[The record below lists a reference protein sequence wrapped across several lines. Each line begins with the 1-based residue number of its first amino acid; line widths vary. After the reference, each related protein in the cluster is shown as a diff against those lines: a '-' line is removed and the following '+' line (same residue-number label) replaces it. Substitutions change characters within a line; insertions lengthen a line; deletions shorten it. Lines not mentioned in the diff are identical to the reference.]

1 MSEEK
6 LQQSHEVI
14 TAKSSTIPTMY
25 SGIPCLNIVP
35 CLNMLDQGDVVL
47 KDHTKLKDI
56 KLYQEVVSSKKCST
70 TTKKNE
76 SLTNKQIIN
85 NPTHFTIYVSD
96 SDDSIVHEE
105 IIDIPLISTSVTE
118 ILSPVA
124 CSMIEKP
131 IIPGLLE
138 FPRTITIIS
147 SKPTDLMLVSC
158 IPSSIM
164 SPYVQSKIDYELQFK
179 IFNACNML
187 RNTTFMYEPNL
198 VKVLPK
204 IEHLKYSVKM
214 CYNGKHI
221 SPSLDVFKITTGTQV
236 TQSIKL
242 KCVEKVS
249 ITKQPNVNGI
259 NINYPYV

>member
-1 MSEEK
+1 MFNI
-6 LQQSHEVI
+6 L
-14 TAKSSTIPTMY
+14 
-25 SGIPCLNIVP
+25 GIPCLN
-35 CLNMLDQGDVVL
+35 MSDQGDVLL
-47 KDHTKLKDI
+47 KDHSKPKGI
-56 KLYQEVVSSKKCST
+56 KLDQEVISSKKCST
-70 TTKKNE
+70 TTKKNQ

-85 NPTHFTIYVSD
+85 NPTYFTIYVSD
-96 SDDSIVHEE
+96 SDDSNAHEE
-105 IIDIPLISTSVTE
+105 IIDILLTSTSVTE
-118 ILSPVA
+118 ILSPVG

-131 IIPGLLE
+131 ITPSLLE
-138 FPRTITIIS
+138 FPRTIRIIS

-164 SPYVQSKIDYELQFK
+164 SPYVQPRIDYELQFK
-179 IFNACNML
+179 IFNASNIL
-187 RNTTFMYEPNL
+187 RNTTFIYGPNL
-198 VKVLPK
+198 VKVLPT
-204 IEHLKYSVKM
+204 IEHLKYSVKK